1 MISVSIQGFQMK
13 KTIFYI
19 ALTLSSLFAKEF
31 NAPMQTYMQ
40 GLNAEAKTANP
51 NFSGFDAKR
60 GEAIFNGVHVSKK
73 GKEISC
79 TTCHNINLKSGGT
92 NINTNKPILAL
103 SPSTNAS
110 RLSDVAEVEKWLRR
124 NFNDVFA
131 REGTA
136 LEKGDVLTYII
147 NQ

>member
-1 MISVSIQGFQMK
+1 MK
-13 KTIFYI
+13 KTLILI
-19 ALTLSSLFAKEF
+19 AGLGLSLFAQEF
-31 NAPMQTYMQ
+31 NSPMKAYMETLQ
-40 GLNAEAKTANP
+40 AEAKTTNP
-51 NFSGFDAKR
+51 SFSGFDAKR
-60 GEAIFNGVHVSKK
+60 GEALFNGVHMGKK

-79 TTCHNINLKSGGT
+79 TTCHSTNLKNGGT

-103 SPSTNAS
+103 APSSNAT
-110 RLSDVAEVEKWLRR
+110 RLTDTAEVEKWLRR

>member
-1 MISVSIQGFQMK
+1 MK
-13 KTIFYI
+13 KIVCLI
-19 ALTLSSLFAKEF
+19 LLALTLSHAQAF
-31 NAPMQTYMQ
+31 NAPMKTYMD
-40 GLNAEAKTANP
+40 GLSAEAKAANP

-60 GEAIFNGVHVSKK
+60 GEALFNGVHTGKK

-79 TTCHNINLKSGGT
+79 TTCHSTDLKKGGQ
-92 NINTNKPILAL
+92 NINTNKPITALA
-103 SPSTNAS
+103 PSSNPA
-110 RLSDVAEVEKWLRR
+110 RLTDVAEVEKWLRR